1 MGIYLKL
8 FTYVK
13 PVCLNLQIREKNFTV
28 QMPRLVGILLRMA
41 SDNTSMMANSKGLA
55 AVFTLPVI
63 LARVPNKYI
72 QKDRIYLYYAT
83 SAWKRNEGFP
93 LFNIQ

>member
-63 LARVPNKYI
+63 LARVPNKSI
-72 QKDRIYLYYAT
+72 QKDRTYLYYAT
-83 SAWKRNEGFP
+83 FCFEKK
-93 LFNIQ
+93 